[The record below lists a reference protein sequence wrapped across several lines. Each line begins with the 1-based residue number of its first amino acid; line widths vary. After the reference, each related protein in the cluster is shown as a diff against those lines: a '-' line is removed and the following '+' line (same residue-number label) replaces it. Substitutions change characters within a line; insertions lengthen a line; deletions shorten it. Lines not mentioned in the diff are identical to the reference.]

1 MNIDTNANPFETGN
15 DETERLALEECVKRQ
30 RFDQRV
36 SVLIIPA
43 GACELAVKFARLGA
57 QVIVADNAARKSE
70 IEGRILANDQQ
81 TNINYF
87 EGELISFPEVLP
99 GEPFDIIV
107 VRRGL
112 CGMPYDEARQILR
125 RLLLN
130 LKIGGRL
137 YVSILGLHSE
147 LGDGYA
153 DAERP
158 VEQRFAKLAPG
169 LIKKYG
175 INSEVCLYSE
185 RNLFMLLLDA
195 GASVLRTLSTTHGNV
210 KAVAVRV

>member
-1 MNIDTNANPFETGN
+1 MNINTNAYPFETGN

-43 GACELAVKFARLGA
+43 GGCELAVKFARLGA
-57 QVIVADNAARKSE
+57 QVIVADSATRKSE
-70 IEGRILANDQQ
+70 IEGRILANGQQ
-81 TNINYF
+81 ENIAYF
-87 EGELISFPEVLP
+87 DGELINFPEILP
-99 GEPFDIIV
+99 GEPFDIII

-112 CGMPYDEARQILR
+112 CGMPYEKARQTLR

-137 YVSILGLHSE
+137 YVSVLGLHSE

-153 DAERP
+153 DAELP
-158 VEQRFAKLAPG
+158 VEERFTKLAPG
-169 LIKKYG
+169 LINKYG
-175 INSEVCLYSE
+175 ITGEVCLYSE
-185 RNLFMLLLDA
+185 RNLFLLLLNA